1 MSSPRRQFLRHLALS
16 GVALSALPAQSD
28 ALPSR
33 TALPT
38 DDSAWS
44 ECSEPD
50 AFTGQPPAATF
61 DTTWADKL
69 TAKYRAVF
77 DVPEI
82 GDGVGVWRA
91 GLWLNHYQEVLKAT
105 PADLN
110 SVIVIR
116 HAGIPLLMNHDFWET
131 YGVGKSL
138 PRALQGMQ
146 KARKNPVLGT
156 EGDTSRFAA
165 LTLPKQMAR
174 GVIVLGC
181 NMAFAQMVSLVA
193 KADKLPMPEA
203 RTKALAM
210 MIPGVILQP
219 NGIFGVT
226 LAQHHG
232 CAYVMAT

>member
-1 MSSPRRQFLRHLALS
+1 L
-16 GVALSALPAQSD
+16 GTDD
-28 ALPSR
+28 AL
-33 TALPT
+33 A
-38 DDSAWS
+38 A
-44 ECSEPD
+44 
-50 AFTGQPPAATF
+50 QPPATAF
-61 DTTWADKL
+61 DATWADKL

-82 GDGVGVWRA
+82 GEGVGVWRA
-91 GLWLNHYQEVLKAT
+91 GLWLNHYQDVLKAT

-165 LTLPKQMAR
+165 LTLPKQMER

-181 NMAFAQMVSLVA
+181 NMAFGQMVSLVA
-193 KADKLPMPEA
+193 KADKLPAPEA
-203 RTKALAM
+203 RKKALSM